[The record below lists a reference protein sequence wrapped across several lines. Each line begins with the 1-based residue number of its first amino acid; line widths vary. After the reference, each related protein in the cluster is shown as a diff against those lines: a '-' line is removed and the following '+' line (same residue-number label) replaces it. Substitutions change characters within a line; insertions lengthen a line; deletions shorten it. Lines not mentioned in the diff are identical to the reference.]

1 MRSIAGLAAA
11 QQQDWKLAIRYFLDA
26 QKIDPDASQVWF
38 NLGLASSK
46 LPDHE
51 FRAIAW
57 FKDARTLRSLTAQGR
72 QDRTQRTRAV
82 RVA

>member
-57 FKDARTLRSLTAQGR
+57 FKGCADPSIADGAKGAKTGPSGPAP
-72 QDRTQRTRAV
+72 
-82 RVA
+82 